1 MKSQNITLIA
11 TMKAKSGKEELVKEA
26 LLSLIQPT
34 RAEKG
39 CVTYILHQD
48 CDDKALFMFYED
60 WTSKGALDEHL
71 KTPHMKELLDRS
83 DELFVAPLEIKFYNK
98 LC

>member
-1 MKSQNITLIA
+1 MSSQSITLIA
-11 TMKAKSGKEELVKEA
+11 TMKARSGKEELVKEV
-26 LLSLIQPT
+26 LLSLISPT

-48 CDDKALFMFYED
+48 CDDKSLFMFYET
-60 WTSKGALDEHL
+60 WTSKESLDEHL
-71 KTPHMKELLDRS
+71 KTPHLKDLLDRS
-83 DELFVAPLEIKFYNK
+83 DELFAAPLEIKFYNK